1 MNGARRRRWFHHERR
16 VLLMALAAGL
26 PGVLVSLAL
35 LWTGD
40 HAPRTAWTLTTLVL
54 ACWLGLSFSLRSR
67 VVYPL

>member
-1 MNGARRRRWFHHERR
+1 
-16 VLLMALAAGL
+16 MALAAGL